1 MAITALSLVV
11 LGLGPFREVT
21 PEADA
26 LVRVVT
32 ADPVRV
38 ELAASPTHGEI
49 SSGLRYELERAAGT
63 EVNPALVEAMTSLA
77 GNEGYLADLAGRAI
91 NEFENG
97 NAGALA
103 YAFYEVAVAADSL
116 TITSVTAELLPRRP
130 SMAVSIAH
138 EDGHAYIN
146 DIIARR
152 CGPLVAH
159 ELIEAGERGGS
170 LRASVINT
178 LLEIG
183 DQAHDQYHLSVDDS
197 RLGAHA
203 RAARVA
209 ADSVIAERCF
219 AAS

>member
-63 EVNPALVEAMTSLA
+63 EVDPALVEAMTSLA
-77 GNEGYLADLAGRAI
+77 GNEGYLADLAGRVI

-116 TITSVTAELLPRRP
+116 TITSVTAELLPR
-130 SMAVSIAH
+130 
-138 EDGHAYIN
+138 
-146 DIIARR
+146 
-152 CGPLVAH
+152 
-159 ELIEAGERGGS
+159 
-170 LRASVINT
+170 
-178 LLEIG
+178 
-183 DQAHDQYHLSVDDS
+183 
-197 RLGAHA
+197 
-203 RAARVA
+203 
-209 ADSVIAERCF
+209 
-219 AAS
+219 